1 MAKGLLFASFDFSTA
16 HADEFHDWYDL
27 EHIPERLRVP
37 GFINA
42 ERWIGDENPNITVAT
57 YDLESLGVLQSPPYK
72 AIGYENSSVWTKRVT
87 AMAHRIMRF
96 TGEQLVPG
104 DLAAPSGAGALLVA
118 SMNVDPAAEPEFN
131 EWYNA
136 EHLPQLGAV
145 PGVLCARRYSSSA
158 ADRERKYLAL
168 YHMTGRTCRGAMPG
182 RRPPTRPG
190 PSACGRISATCWRFA
205 ASATSGSSRN
215 RRHRG
220 LAPALTYPQGFHAMM
235 CHHGVIPYA
244 GRCCASAG

>member
-37 GFINA
+37 GFLNA

-57 YDLESLGVLQSPPYK
+57 YDLESLGVLQSAPYK

-145 PGVLCARRYSSSA
+145 PGVLSARRYSSSA

-168 YHMTGRTCRGAMPG
+168 YHMTGPDVPNGDAWKKAADTEWT
-182 RRPPTRPG
+182 RRLRPHFRDLLTFR
-190 PSACGRISATCWRFA
+190 CHRYV
-205 ASATSGSSRN
+205 
-215 RRHRG
+215 RR
-220 LAPALTYPQGFHAMM
+220 
-235 CHHGVIPYA
+235 
-244 GRCCASAG
+244 